1 MLLITEA
8 LKLFL
13 CIDEYFLII
22 LFYIV
27 VLLK

>member
-13 CIDEYFLII
+13 CIDEYFLI